1 MKKKK
6 YEVTFY
12 FTSSASYVVDAED
25 ADDAL
30 DMARDK
36 IAELTRDKVK
46 DNQIMRNLDEDES
59 VTTVE
64 EL

>member
-1 MKKKK
+1 MKKK

-30 DMARDK
+30 DMARDVVT
-36 IAELTRDKVK
+36 ELTRVK
-46 DNQIMRNLDEDES
+46 NNQIMRNLDEDES
-59 VTTVE
+59 ATTIE

>member
-1 MKKKK
+1 MKKK

-12 FTSSASYVVDAED
+12 FTSSASYVVNAED

-30 DMARDK
+30 DMARD
-36 IAELTRDKVK
+36 IVTELTRVK
-46 DNQIMRNLDEDES
+46 NNQIMRNLDEDES
-59 VTTVE
+59 ATTIE

>member
-1 MKKKK
+1 MKKR

-30 DMARDK
+30 DMARDVV
-36 IAELTRDKVK
+36 AELTRVK
-46 DNQIMRNLDEDES
+46 NNQIMRNLDEDES
-59 VTTVE
+59 ATTIE

>member
-1 MKKKK
+1 MKKK

-30 DMARDK
+30 DMARDVVT
-36 IAELTRDKVK
+36 ELTRVK
-46 DNQIMRNLDEDES
+46 NNQIMRNLDEDES
-59 VTTVE
+59 ATTVE

>member
-1 MKKKK
+1 MKKK

-25 ADDAL
+25 ADNAL
-30 DMARDK
+30 VIARDK
-36 IAELTRDKVK
+36 IIELTRDKVK

-59 VTTVE
+59 ATTIE